1 MIRSTKHQQRGI
13 SILGWSIILSMA
25 GIYIVVGLKM
35 LPVYL
40 EFYKVKDVMS
50 SIASDNTIAVT
61 AKKDIERAL
70 KKRLSTND
78 VRLTREQYK
87 ILKVK
92 GRKSYAIKVD
102 YKKETPLFS
111 NISLVSHF
119 DYVKEMGEAQQK

>member
-40 EFYKVKDVMS
+40 EFYKVKDVMA
-50 SIASDNTIAVT
+50 SIASDPKIAVT

-102 YKKETPLFS
+102 YKKEVSLFS
-111 NISLVSHF
+111 NLSLVSHF